1 MAKRLREID
10 AGTGRLF
17 GSKQRPPWYSIDP
30 RKSSRIGY
38 WDCTTSV
45 ALIFVAIFTPF
56 EVGFV
61 TPPDHK
67 WSDPLFLIN
76 RIVDVIFIV
85 DFVLQFFILVPIF
98 DTKTSMEIWITSPK
112 DLGLRYLCSPW
123 AVVDIVSIGISSIDV
138 VAPAGSTLSKFKALR
153 AIRVLRLVKLI
164 KILAATKIFKRWELR
179 LSAWLPLPSPA
190 YLYLHLS
197 PGLAVSLPACGPHR
211 PALPSPLACHIH

>member
-1 MAKRLREID
+1 MSGVERSAKRRSERRS
-10 AGTGRLF
+10 GRLSTHA
-17 GSKQRPPWYSIDP
+17 G
-30 RKSSRIGY
+30 
-38 WDCTTSV
+38 
-45 ALIFVAIFTPF
+45 A
-56 EVGFV
+56 
-61 TPPDHK
+61 
-67 WSDPLFLIN
+67 
-76 RIVDVIFIV
+76 
-85 DFVLQFFILVPIF
+85 
-98 DTKTSMEIWITSPK
+98 TKTSMEIWITSPK

-197 PGLAVSLPACGPHR
+197 PGLAV
-211 PALPSPLACHIH
+211 